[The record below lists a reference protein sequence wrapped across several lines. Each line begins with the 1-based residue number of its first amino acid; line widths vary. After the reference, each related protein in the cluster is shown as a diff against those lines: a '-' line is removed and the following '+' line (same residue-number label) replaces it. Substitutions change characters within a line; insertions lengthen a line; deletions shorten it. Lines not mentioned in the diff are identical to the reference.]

1 MLFLEHAQSDE
12 WDSLLVKNYQL
23 PNVICVAEVELYQ
36 RGEPIYTKESLA
48 RPTSN
53 RTKVPTIVIT

>member
-12 WDSLLVKNYQL
+12 WDSLLVKNYSL

-36 RGEPIYTKESLA
+36 RGEPIYVHVIKELSFFSRNGQYHLF
-48 RPTSN
+48 S
-53 RTKVPTIVIT
+53 